1 MVSSWDGVF
10 SPLVKHLEPGD
21 QPFRRSGSSERST
34 KTQVEGHKMRDLS
47 TDELGH
53 VYGAGGSGR
62 GCSPQPPSCRG
73 SKSKKSK
80 SKKSKSKKSRK
91 RSRRYC

>member
-1 MVSSWDGVF
+1 
-10 SPLVKHLEPGD
+10 
-21 QPFRRSGSSERST
+21 
-34 KTQVEGHKMRDLS
+34 MRDLS

-62 GCSPQPPSCRG
+62 NCSPQPPSCGG

-80 SKKSKSKKSRK
+80 SRKCKQSKSKHSKSR
-91 RSRRYC
+91 RCR

>member
-1 MVSSWDGVF
+1 
-10 SPLVKHLEPGD
+10 
-21 QPFRRSGSSERST
+21 
-34 KTQVEGHKMRDLS
+34 MRDLS

-62 GCSPQPPSCRG
+62 GCSPRPPSCGG

-80 SKKSKSKKSRK
+80 SKKSKSKKSKSRK
-91 RSRRYC
+91 HSHRYC

>member
-1 MVSSWDGVF
+1 
-10 SPLVKHLEPGD
+10 
-21 QPFRRSGSSERST
+21 
-34 KTQVEGHKMRDLS
+34 MRDLS

-62 GCSPQPPSCRG
+62 GCSPQPPSCHG

-80 SKKSKSKKSRK
+80 SKKS
-91 RSRRYC
+91 RRYC

>member
-1 MVSSWDGVF
+1 
-10 SPLVKHLEPGD
+10 
-21 QPFRRSGSSERST
+21 
-34 KTQVEGHKMRDLS
+34 MRDLS

-62 GCSPQPPSCRG
+62 GCSPQPPSCHG
-73 SKSKKSK
+73 SKSKKSKKSK
-80 SKKSKSKKSRK
+80 SKKSKSKHS

>member
-1 MVSSWDGVF
+1 
-10 SPLVKHLEPGD
+10 
-21 QPFRRSGSSERST
+21 
-34 KTQVEGHKMRDLS
+34 MRDLS

-62 GCSPQPPSCRG
+62 NCSPQPPSCGGG

-80 SKKSKSKKSRK
+80 SHGSKSKKSK
-91 RSRRYC
+91 AKKSKSGRRGC

>member
-1 MVSSWDGVF
+1 
-10 SPLVKHLEPGD
+10 
-21 QPFRRSGSSERST
+21 
-34 KTQVEGHKMRDLS
+34 MRDLS

-62 GCSPQPPSCRG
+62 NCSPQPPTCGG

-80 SKKSKSKKSRK
+80 KSKCKKSKSKSRK
-91 RSRRYC
+91 HSRSRRYC

>member
-1 MVSSWDGVF
+1 
-10 SPLVKHLEPGD
+10 
-21 QPFRRSGSSERST
+21 
-34 KTQVEGHKMRDLS
+34 MRDLS

-62 GCSPQPPSCRG
+62 GCSPQPPSCGGG

-80 SKKSKSKKSRK
+80 SKKSKSKKSK
-91 RSRRYC
+91 SKKHSRSRRCY